1 MLFRTKKIIWSS
13 YPIKKGLNEIKISI
27 KDRPIQMNQEL
38 LKYRKTKIN
47 ELLNKSLIRISKS
60 HWSCWSC
67 VAF

>member
-1 MLFRTKKIIWSS
+1 MPFGIENIIWSC

-27 KDRPIQMNQEL
+27 KARPIQINQEL

-60 HWSCWSC
+60 HWSC
-67 VAF
+67 ATF